1 MIDSTLTN
9 FFFSRSEMVENNPNV
24 PLAVEAMDEQAYAS
38 HLAGR
43 HAAVATLSHTVV
55 DYPGKKMLLEQAIKV
70 EKDASDALRTLAN
83 VTITA
88 GAANE
93 ELTIERRNA
102 MMVRSRQNLFSARQL
117 FLSVKSKLLM
127 RIKILQFCFF
137 YLASIFAGYD
147 VAFEVLGGAG
157 ADDLLSPD
165 QKKLLEAAFKR
176 KRDDENSAAWAGG
189 KRPASQY
196 LSMALAGGKK
206 LRRDRTNSPCHLC
219 Q

>member
-1 MIDSTLTN
+1 MIDSTLMN

-117 FLSVKSKLLM
+117 FLSVKSKLIM
-127 RIKILQFCFF
+127 RITILQFVLSFSFNFCRIRCRLRGVRRSWGRRSPLPGPEKIARGRLQEEAGRREFRC
-137 YLASIFAGYD
+137 LGWRQETRISIPLHGS
-147 VAFEVLGGAG
+147 GWG
-157 ADDLLSPD
+157 
-165 QKKLLEAAFKR
+165 
-176 KRDDENSAAWAGG
+176 
-189 KRPASQY
+189 
-196 LSMALAGGKK
+196 
-206 LRRDRTNSPCHLC
+206 
-219 Q
+219 

>member
-1 MIDSTLTN
+1 MIDSTLMN

-93 ELTIERRNA
+93 DLTIERRNA

-117 FLSVKSKLLM
+117 FLSVKSKLIM
-127 RIKILQFCFF
+127 RIKMLQFMFF
-137 YLASIFAGYD
+137 YFSFNFCRI
-147 VAFEVLGGAG
+147 
-157 ADDLLSPD
+157 
-165 QKKLLEAAFKR
+165 
-176 KRDDENSAAWAGG
+176 
-189 KRPASQY
+189 
-196 LSMALAGGKK
+196 
-206 LRRDRTNSPCHLC
+206 
-219 Q
+219 

>member
-1 MIDSTLTN
+1 
-9 FFFSRSEMVENNPNV
+9 MVENNPNV
-24 PLAVEAMDEQAYAS
+24 PLAVETMDEQAYGS
-38 HLAGR
+38 HFAGR
-43 HAAVATLSHTVV
+43 HAAVSTLSHTIV

-70 EKDASDALRTLAN
+70 EKDATDALRTLSN

-93 ELTIERRNA
+93 DLTAEKRNA

-117 FLSVKSKLLM
+117 FLSVKSKLIM
-127 RIKILQFCFF
+127 RIKILQFFVF
-137 YLASIFAGYD
+137 LLASISAGYD

-165 QKKLLEAAFKR
+165 QKKLLEAAYKR
-176 KRDDENSAAWAGG
+176 KRDDENSAAWAGA

-206 LRRDRTNSPCHLC
+206 LKRDRTNSPCHLC